1 MAAVGA
7 LSRHYNLAELATPR
21 DFPTTQTVA
30 VRQAQARMNL
40 GLASGGNVAGAL
52 NATGTLTSALM
63 IGGIVTST
71 TAAAVVATLD
81 TGSAFETA
89 LKVSLGTP
97 VLAVGLSIE
106 FSVVNTG
113 ANTFT
118 IATAAGWTDGG
129 GGFQA
134 VAAGLA
140 ARFRAVRTAANTYTL
155 YKVG

>member
-1 MAAVGA
+1 MAYAGS

-21 DFPTTQTVA
+21 DFPTSQTVA

-40 GLASGGNVAGAL
+40 GLAAGGNTATAL
-52 NATGTLTSALM
+52 NATGTLTSAMM

-81 TGSAFETA
+81 TATNFETA
-89 LKVSLGTP
+89 LKAYFGTA
-97 VLAVGLSIE
+97 VLAVGAAIE
-106 FSVVNTG
+106 FTVVNTG

-140 ARFRAVRTAANTYTL
+140 ARFRAVRTAANAYTL